1 MSLSLNNGSNL
12 VIQDPAGTV
21 TIPRNQIP
29 TNGPT
34 TLPVPGTGTPATPPT
49 VGEWATTGE
58 TTFTIKD
65 ADGSTR
71 TLSPE
76 AFAEEFPGVSFP
88 TPNTVLDP
96 NDPNARTQQGVSGT
110 LYSVNGQNFAN
121 REALE
126 AYGREN
132 NLGELNAAG
141 TAFTKPGGTSPVE
154 VNQTLITQQ
163 LQAQGRDP
171 NSFTQVGQPT
181 VDANGVTTVKLTG
194 PSVLS
199 DAEKIEPGAPVNHN
213 GNISEPTLTGDGN
226 ITFINQ
232 SSTAN
237 NNTVTVTPQ
246 DLITRTSTV
255 DPNNFAGGVT
265 LPVPTSDGGVR
276 FLFDDNP
283 TADGLNGITLNA
295 DGSFGSVDIKTTE
308 QLNSGNNFAVIEYKD
323 NGQDRLAVRLPGT
336 EAPVVSLEEL
346 REMEGTNG
354 VPVGITDAILAGKG
368 GREHSLASI
377 GGVFTAEE
385 LTLTFPPNTLPPEE
399 LPVEL
404 LTAIREELEK
414 RPVTPGEPGED
425 PAVVSLDVEQIAP
438 QTNRS
443 YQMPIELPSIDSL
456 SADGTA
462 FTVEANAEQPL
473 WKTYHYDIGEL
484 TLVVTN
490 PRSDNNANAELP
502 PGFYEDIPESVMA
515 AYGGELVPLR
525 TLVREGV
532 EFDSAPIVLES
543 LFSENAHKAVIT
555 HAGQGPN
562 AGFAVIRTANA
573 EDADQI
579 DHFFD
584 AQLAYHV
591 RGQDINDPVAY
602 QAALDKAYQAVQE
615 RYGAD
620 DGLPNMA
627 YFDGAIADN
636 LSGENFDLGTFVRGA
651 VRVEGESFSYDR
663 VNFAMLEGVTADG
676 QPVIGVGTDATNPEF
691 WDTSKVVAAAELTGA
706 YNSPE
711 ALAAIADRAAEY
723 GDFDWSN
730 TNETLRQLLLLH
742 PEVFITPEDIQ
753 PAGYFGDVNKDGV
766 REQLRAPSIQ
776 PGEAYEDATGADPAE
791 VTPLPELIREEV
803 Q

>member
-88 TPNTVLDP
+88 TQNTVLDP

-414 RPVTPGEPGED
+414 RPVTPGEPGEGPD
-425 PAVVSLDVEQIAP
+425 VVSLEVEVIAP
-438 QTNRS
+438 TTRQN
-443 YQMPIELPSIDSL
+443 YQMPIDLPSVARV
-456 SADGTA
+456 SASGMA
-462 FTVEANAEQPL
+462 FTLEANAEQPL
-473 WKTYHYDIGEL
+473 LAQDTITYGGVTAVQSNHPG
-484 TLVVTN
+484 LVAA
-490 PRSDNNANAELP
+490 DALIP
-502 PGFYEDIPESVMA
+502 PGDYFNQAPATQA
-515 AYGGELVPLR
+515 AYDGMAVPLR
-525 TLVREGV
+525 TTELPGGEFEGLPY
-532 EFDSAPIVLES
+532 DIGS
-543 LFSENAHKAVIT
+543 LFSENANMAVIS
-555 HAGQGPN
+555 HAWQGEG
-562 AGFAVIRTANA
+562 AGFAVIRTANP
-573 EDADQI
+573 EDADRI
-579 DHFFD
+579 DHFFER
-584 AQLAYHV
+584 QLAYHV
-591 RGQDINDPVAY
+591 RGQNVNDPIAY
-602 QAALDKAYQAVQE
+602 QAALNKAYEAVQE
-615 RYGAD
+615 RFGAE
-620 DGLPNMA
+620 DGAPNMA
-627 YFDGAIADN
+627 YFNGEIDPQAI
-636 LSGENFDLGTFVRGA
+636 GTHQELGTLIRQA
-651 VRVEGESFSYDR
+651 VLTTEGDTQHYDR
-663 VNFAMLEGVTADG
+663 LNFVVFGDDNGDE
-676 QPVIGVGTDATNPEF
+676 PVILTGTPGTNPEF
-691 WDTSKVVAAAELTGA
+691 FNPDGVIEAYQLTG
-706 YNSPE
+706 N
-711 ALAAIADRAAEY
+711 
-723 GDFDWSN
+723 WN
-730 TNETLRQLLLLH
+730 T
-742 PEVFITPEDIQ
+742 PEVSAAQSARVADPSTFVPVNNPTLEAFGAEIFNAMPDAQ
-753 PAGYFGDVNKDGV
+753 GPGYFDEDGN
-766 REQLRAPSIQ
+766 QLRGPNIDPQAAFTEQTGVAPSAL
-776 PGEAYEDATGADPAE
+776 PAFEELLRDAYGVPSE
-791 VTPLPELIREEV
+791 
-803 Q
+803 